1 MEIAGFFIIAR
12 QSLAIKNIRYTYGI
26 KELKR

>member
-1 MEIAGFFIIAR
+1 MKIMPFFIIAR
-12 QSLAIKNIRYTYGI
+12 QGLAIKTIRYAYGI